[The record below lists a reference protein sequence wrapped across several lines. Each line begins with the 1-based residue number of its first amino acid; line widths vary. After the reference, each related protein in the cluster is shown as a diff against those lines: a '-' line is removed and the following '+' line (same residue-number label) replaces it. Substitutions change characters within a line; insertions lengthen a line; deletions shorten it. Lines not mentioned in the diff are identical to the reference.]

1 MREEDLEALRHGY
14 EALNRGAVESVH
26 ELLDPDIEWQPGQD
40 DPQGGTF
47 TGRAEFETFIS
58 SWSESFD
65 EFRLQP
71 EEMSV
76 AGDSVIVVV
85 RQSGRGR
92 SSGVALDIRTV
103 HMWTIRDG
111 VAVAWSAHRSRAE
124 ALAALGQAR

>member
-26 ELLDPDIEWQPGQD
+26 ELLDPDIEWQPGRD